1 MGTYAPRG
9 TDRFRCST
17 KRIHGDWQKIPVE
30 HDARA
35 CRASKFDGATS
46 RTRTPMIFT
55 ETLRSRFTVL
65 HALVF
70 LLAMGVP
77 VMTQAQTPAS
87 MAGRSTVYAPNGAV
101 ATSQPLA
108 TSAALRVLEDGGN
121 AIDAAVV
128 AAAILGVVEPHMTS
142 MGGDMFALFWS
153 AAEQR
158 LVGLDGSGKAG
169 SLIDA
174 DALLAAGHE
183 RMPGAGAEAIT
194 VPGAV
199 SGWNAL
205 LESYG
210 TLSLKEALEPARRI
224 AAEGFPVTP
233 IIARQWAAQTEKL
246 KRDPGATATYLIDGE
261 RAPVA
266 GEWMTNPG
274 LAESYRILQEGGAS
288 ALYGGALGE
297 TLAEFV
303 QSQGGFLTVADFANH
318 SPRWVEPLSVDF
330 HGYTVWEL
338 PPSGQGIAALQM
350 LRLLEPFDLVSMGH
364 NSAEYLHHFVE
375 AKKLAYEDLRKYVA
389 DPEWM
394 TTSPQQLLSD
404 EYIDERRSL
413 MNPKL
418 ATDREDPDAAVQQS
432 ETIYLS
438 VADQHGNMVS
448 FINSVFGYF
457 GSGLV
462 APGTGVILQNRGAGF
477 TLEAGHPNRA
487 APGKRPFH
495 TIIPGFVTK
504 DGEPYMAFGLMGGAM
519 QPQGHAQMLSSLL
532 LFDMD
537 PQAAVDVGRFRHM
550 SGRRLALEPSI
561 PESVR
566 AQLRAMGHDV
576 MENQPDYG
584 GAQLVIRLTRGWAA
598 ASDPRKDGHAAG
610 N

>member
-1 MGTYAPRG
+1 MLPMSPYHSHPR
-9 TDRFRCST
+9 FVHFLV
-17 KRIHGDWQKIPVE
+17 ILL
-30 HDARA
+30 
-35 CRASKFDGATS
+35 
-46 RTRTPMIFT
+46 
-55 ETLRSRFTVL
+55 TLGGPTMA
-65 HALVF
+65 H
-70 LLAMGVP
+70 
-77 VMTQAQTPAS
+77 AQTPAS
-87 MAGRSTVYAPNGAV
+87 MAGRSTVYAPNGVV

-108 TSAALRVLEDGGN
+108 TSAALKVLEDGGN

-128 AAAILGVVEPHMTS
+128 ASAILGVVEPHMTS

-153 AAEQR
+153 ASEER
-158 LVGLDGSGKAG
+158 LVGLDASGKAG

-174 DALLAAGHE
+174 DALVAAGHE

-205 LESYG
+205 LDSYG
-210 TLSLKEALEPARRI
+210 TMTLAEALEPARRI

-233 IIARQWAAQTEKL
+233 IIARQWAGQTDKL
-246 KRDPGATATYLIDGE
+246 KRDPGASATYLINGE
-261 RAPVA
+261 RAPEA
-266 GEWMTNPG
+266 GEWMNNPG
-274 LAESYRILQEGGAS
+274 LAESYRRLQVGGPE

-297 TLAEFV
+297 ELATFV
-303 QSQGGFLTVADFANH
+303 QSQGGFLTVEDFANH
-318 SPRWVEPLSVDF
+318 EPRWVEPLSVDF

-350 LRLLEPFDLVSMGH
+350 LKLLEPFDLVGMGH

-394 TTSPQQLLSD
+394 TTSPEHLLSD
-404 EYIDERRSL
+404 EYLDERRAL
-413 MNPKL
+413 MNSKL
-418 ATDREDPDAAVQQS
+418 ATDREDPDPAVQHS

-438 VADQHGNMVS
+438 VADKDGNMVS

-477 TLEAGHPNRA
+477 TLEEGHPNRA

-504 DGEPYMAFGLMGGAM
+504 AGEPYMAFGLMGGAM
-519 QPQGHAQMLSSLL
+519 QPQGHAQMLTSLL

-537 PQAAVDVGRFRHM
+537 PQAAVDAGRFRHL
-550 SGRRLALEPSI
+550 SGGRVALEPSI
-561 PESVR
+561 PESIR
-566 AQLRAMGHDV
+566 AQLRDMGHDV
-576 MENQPDYG
+576 IENQPDYG
-584 GAQLVIRLTRGWAA
+584 GAQLVMKLVRGWAA

-610 N
+610 H